1 MFQAVSSSKLLHIH
15 KCLCNSSLKFKVV
28 LLWFG
33 QQKPDWTGNA
43 TWSGNEI
50 ACSCCLKKKE
60 RKRKTRR
67 KKKRQSLLITGSA
80 VGPREIPPMA
90 ALPEQTLVRDL
101 WEQSAPPHLSRGN
114 LADQRGPLRR
124 AGKPGQARVLSPPA
138 STAGFQV
145 TKESRVSQRSVT
157 SPGPP

>member
-33 QQKPDWTGNA
+33 QQEPDWTGNA

-80 VGPREIPPMA
+80 VGPRENPPMA
-90 ALPEQTLVRDL
+90 ALAEQTLVRDL
-101 WEQSAPPHLSRGN
+101 WEQSPPPHLSRGN
-114 LADQRGPLRR
+114 LADQRGAAPSSRE
-124 AGKPGQARVLSPPA
+124 ARPSPVLSPPA
-138 STAGFQV
+138 STVGFQV